1 MAEDP
6 YLRYALKKELL
17 QTRAAAERLELRA
30 VTGRLQPGAVRGHK
44 LQRWVL
50 LSQKLRRNPL
60 AAALTGAVLAR
71 LPFGPVWRMA
81 SRVAALGWAGWQL
94 FKVVE
99 DFRGK

>member
-30 VTGRLQPGAVRGHK
+30 VTGRLQPGAARSHN
-44 LQRWVL
+44 LQRWIR
-50 LSQKLRRNPL
+50 LSQTLRANPL
-60 AAALTGAVLAR
+60 TAALTGALLSR
-71 LPFGPVWRMA
+71 LPFGRFWRMG

-94 FKVVE
+94 LRVVE